1 MIDKHLIYCNT
12 TVIEALDK
20 LNMLAD
26 SAVLFYLDEQGNLKG
41 SLTDGDIRRG
51 LLNHL
56 TLTDNI
62 NLFINISPNF
72 LRLGTFD
79 IHQLLKLKLENI
91 LIIPILEE
99 ESDKIID
106 IFNFNKQKS
115 LLPIDVVVMAGGRGE
130 RLRPLT
136 DNTPKPLLNVGDKP
150 IIRYGLDRL
159 LDFGVIRFHFSLRY
173 LGNLIKDYLETD
185 FRKENIFLDFTFED
199 KPLGTIGAIKQFKHL
214 KNNTIL
220 LTNSDLLTNINYE
233 DFYLKF
239 IDSNADMA
247 IATISSEINIPYGVL
262 ECNENVVTSF
272 VEKPT
277 YTYFTNGGIYLFKKE
292 LIELIPEDNFFN
304 ATDLID
310 LLIKNKRK
318 IISYPIHNYWLDVGR
333 HEDFQKAQE
342 DVKNIN
348 F

>member
-1 MIDKHLIYCNT
+1 MIHKHLIYCNT
-12 TVIEALDK
+12 SVIEALDK

-26 SAVLFYLDEQGNLKG
+26 SAVLFYLDEQDNLKG
-41 SLTDGDIRRG
+41 SLTDGEIRRG

-56 TLTDNI
+56 TLNDNI
-62 NLFINISPNF
+62 NLFINTTPNF
-72 LRLGTFD
+72 LRLGSFD
-79 IHQLLKLKLENI
+79 IHHLLKLKLDNI

-99 ESDKIID
+99 DSDKIID
-106 IFNFNKQKS
+106 ISNLNKQKS
-115 LLPIDVVVMAGGRGE
+115 FLPIDVVVMAGGRGE

-136 DNTPKPLLNVGDKP
+136 DTIPKPLLNIGNKP

-159 LDFGVIRFHFSLRY
+159 VDYGVNRFHISLNY
-173 LGNLIKDYLETD
+173 LGSLIKDYLESD
-185 FRKENIFLDFTFED
+185 FKNEHIFLDFTFEN

-214 KNNTIL
+214 KNNIIL

-262 ECNENVVTSF
+262 ECDENIVSSF
-272 VEKPT
+272 IEKPT
-277 YTYFTNGGIYLFKKE
+277 YTYFTNGGIYLLKKE
-292 LIELIPEDNFFN
+292 LIELIPSGFFFN

-318 IISYPIHNYWLDVGR
+318 IISYTIHNYWLDIGR
-333 HEDFQKAQE
+333 HEDFLKAQFE
-342 DVKNIN
+342 VNQIE